1 MPSRIISFFHYSQN
15 NTDMASVGTA
25 FDKTKA
31 HAHDL
36 RSGAAAMIS
45 PSEFYGRIEGVQL
58 RCSAIAGGATKLTFR
73 LTLDSDG
80 DRAIIPDTEAT
91 IATGVTTATDG
102 YVTFSVKLPFFQTMG
117 VGGALPRGTLY
128 VMVKT
133 DAGTVTLK
141 ESIITWSET

>member
-36 RSGAAAMIS
+36 RSGAAGMLA

-58 RCSAIAGGATKLTFR
+58 RCDTIAGSATKLTFR

-91 IATGVTTATDG
+91 IATGVSSATDG
-102 YVTFSVKLPFFQTMG
+102 YVTFSGGVPFFQTMG
-117 VGGALPRGTLY
+117 GGTLY

-133 DAGTVTLK
+133 DTGTVTLK